1 MLGVSMQHI
10 TIRKFSQG
18 FGAVLNIFNSAMS
31 LMHLWGFQI
40 FAATLATTSFILLV
54 VVTSYYSDRP
64 LLQWVFQPL
73 FSINGLIALLST
85 TIKSAIMVPITSSI
99 GQEKWTW
106 FQPSTPKSEH
116 ESKLGMPL
124 QDLQYIDDASRGPWG
139 SSVWLSKHI
148 LQPRFVNI
156 GAAITVLAIALDA
169 FSQNIVSIESRS
181 VGYTSSSARVLWAQ
195 HVSSMDRNAWLA
207 AVYQGIFNPD
217 VPDLPVSCPTG
228 NCTWG
233 TIPSIGVCG
242 RCLDITD
249 KMPLQWTSCSKHF
262 CNYTFSDNR
271 TTLVDGPRPY
281 QNLSLGELLD
291 IRFHDN
297 TPNGPD
303 RNATYQVKVV
313 EISPISDVS
322 FRAFGH
328 YDKFA
333 QHYSSLSPGFEV
345 IGIPLRNGLNATL
358 LDNVPLGNAY
368 IIQCRLWYCLQGYTI
383 SMISGQIRETMRI
396 KQPGWGFDRMEQTSQ
411 DVIYAFNESVE
422 FNMQN
427 QNFSLI
433 NNEGL
438 VWTDV
443 SRVVSGSAYLERQ
456 DFSYPDYSNYAN
468 SSWFQEMVDPS
479 LYAWDRN
486 RHDPNKWI
494 ANIAKS
500 LTNTV
505 RQQNQFS
512 RNEYTGTMYRQELY
526 ITLKQAVKG
535 QGQSEQN
542 IPHYWKSPR
551 PHGASEVSI
560 QWLIRVGVDVNSQ
573 DYDGLTPI
581 SYAVFGTPLPVAAQ
595 FSHIETL
602 NFILEKVASSI
613 KNRRRKYDNIADIDG
628 WTPLAWATRP
638 TVEGFWEHSQTE
650 LREITKTVQCL
661 LDEGADGPAQFT
673 IDQGDDAETFTSLTM
688 AELCNLPEEA
698 IHVIKDA
705 QACNGGAHVVAELI
719 CKRHTRCRGGAI
731 YACRIITYYG
741 HPKTEDGELHAFKL
755 RPKCENKFK
764 DPPEEN
770 NTGEDA
776 GGAAKSDPS

>member
-443 SRVVSGSAYLERQ
+443 SRVV
-456 DFSYPDYSNYAN
+456 
-468 SSWFQEMVDPS
+468 
-479 LYAWDRN
+479 
-486 RHDPNKWI
+486 
-494 ANIAKS
+494 
-500 LTNTV
+500 
-505 RQQNQFS
+505 
-512 RNEYTGTMYRQELY
+512 
-526 ITLKQAVKG
+526 
-535 QGQSEQN
+535 
-542 IPHYWKSPR
+542 
-551 PHGASEVSI
+551 
-560 QWLIRVGVDVNSQ
+560 
-573 DYDGLTPI
+573 
-581 SYAVFGTPLPVAAQ
+581 
-595 FSHIETL
+595 
-602 NFILEKVASSI
+602 ASSI

-705 QACNGGAHVVAELI
+705 QA
-719 CKRHTRCRGGAI
+719 
-731 YACRIITYYG
+731 YAVGVRYMLVGEYMAMCISWD
-741 HPKTEDGELHAFKL
+741 TEDGDLHAFKL